1 MRRRAQRLQH
11 VMCENILQ
19 DTAAGKLIQ
28 QQGWKNRFFSVFV
41 F

>member
-28 QQGWKNRFFSVFV
+28 QQGWKK
-41 F
+41 